1 MNDDINKKMGLNF
14 EEEGTSK
21 PEENVVNKKDELNE
35 KLEEENTLKE
45 KTEPIQNPA
54 NENEYILPKEEV
66 IVDKIVESPDIQSKR
81 FKNNNK
87 IKKDTVKSTKK
98 EKVPRRII
106 RYLLIGIWWTF
117 ILVLAIIFGSESIWR
132 FGNKF
137 SDFIKSAKAS
147 EISGNFYDISEAIKN
162 FFISVAYVFEA
173 ILFVFLIIYS
183 ALMTFKNYKPWIIYR
198 KSTEHYRY
206 QDRIIKAKIKIAH
219 LQKEL
224 RNNGIE
230 TKLKFVTIEQDEHF
244 LPTNNG
250 KEVRAKQYYS
260 DLKKEINHLLNKQK
274 KVNEVVKEVKN
285 EISNNTK

>member
-54 NENEYILPKEEV
+54 NENNFKEKTEPIQNPANENEYILPKEEV
-66 IVDKIVESPDIQSKR
+66 IVDKIVESSNIQSKR
-81 FKNNNK
+81 FKNNK

-206 QDRIIKAKIKIAH
+206 QDRIIKAKIIVI
-219 LQKEL
+219 
-224 RNNGIE
+224 IE
-230 TKLKFVTIEQDEHF
+230 TVIWL
-244 LPTNNG
+244 
-250 KEVRAKQYYS
+250 
-260 DLKKEINHLLNKQK
+260 
-274 KVNEVVKEVKN
+274 
-285 EISNNTK
+285 